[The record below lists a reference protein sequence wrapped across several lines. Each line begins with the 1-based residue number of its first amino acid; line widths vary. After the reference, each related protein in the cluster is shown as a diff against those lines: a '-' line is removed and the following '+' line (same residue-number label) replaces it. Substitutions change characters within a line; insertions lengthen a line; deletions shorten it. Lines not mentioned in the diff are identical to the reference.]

1 MLLAMLFVGVP
12 AAYAASTRADYIAQA
27 DPICLSTHLA
37 EGNQLTGFSTDLK
50 KGRLKVAARKMRA
63 AGTVFS
69 GGVDQLA
76 SLERPPA
83 DVSQLS
89 TWIDSLRAQVP
100 IVNRFARAIHHRQ
113 AKRVR
118 RTGAQLLIAEEKTSA
133 LVDDY
138 GFALCNRFGV

>member
-1 MLLAMLFVGVP
+1 MGRSRDTLVTEIGCGQGIPGKGEEMRLRAGVVAMLLAMLFVGVP
-12 AAYAASTRADYIAQA
+12 AASAASTRADYVAQA

-100 IVNRFARAIHHRQ
+100 IVNRFARAVHH
-113 AKRVR
+113 
-118 RTGAQLLIAEEKTSA
+118 
-133 LVDDY
+133 
-138 GFALCNRFGV
+138 